1 MSEDAASA
9 ITDALSESARHLWF
23 AVMLARYGEY
33 TSAQQMQIAAR
44 EVSDAIAATMKLPTV
59 ADLIY
64 AGLSEIVDGLVLDYA
79 RACAR
84 HVH

>member
-1 MSEDAASA
+1 MNHDTATA

-23 AVMLARYGEY
+23 ALMLTRYGEH
-33 TSAQQMQIAAR
+33 TSAGQMLAAAR
-44 EVSDAIAATMKLPTV
+44 EVSDAIAATMNLPTV

-64 AGLSEIVDGLVLDYA
+64 AELSDIVDALALDYA
-79 RACAR
+79 STRTR

>member
-1 MSEDAASA
+1 MNHDTASA

-23 AVMLARYGEY
+23 ALMLARYGE
-33 TSAQQMQIAAR
+33 TASAQEMQVSAR
-44 EVSDAIAATMKLPTV
+44 EVSNTIAATMQLPTV

-64 AGLSEIVDGLVLDYA
+64 AELSEIVDALVLDYA
-79 RACAR
+79 RGRAQ

>member
-1 MSEDAASA
+1 MSEEAASA

-23 AVMLARYGEY
+23 AVMLARHGEY
-33 TSAQQMQIAAR
+33 ANAQEMQACAR
-44 EVSDAIAATMKLPTV
+44 EVSDTIAQTMRLPTV

-64 AGLSEIVDGLVLDYA
+64 AELSDIVDALVLDYA
-79 RACAR
+79 AVRTN